1 MTVEELN
8 IVISANDRKFNEAI
22 GDVIGRLD
30 DLEEQSRRSTD
41 DIGNFF
47 TNLGHKLAALG
58 IGKIIGDSIMSGG
71 ELEQQLG
78 GVEVVF
84 SEHAESMR
92 KAAATAYKD
101 MGLSESDYLAKANKM
116 GALLKGSGF
125 DTGYASAMSQQVMQR
140 ASDVASI
147 MGVDV
152 KDAMEAVTGAAK
164 GNFTMMDN
172 LGVAMNDTTLQAY
185 AQEKGLGKLETT
197 QQKVSA
203 AMQMF
208 LDKTE
213 YAAGNYARENDT
225 FSGSLTTAKAQLE
238 NMTADLGT
246 QLLPTATTLVTM
258 ARDGLELITPLVVS
272 LGEGLNSVAQYLIG
286 LSPSAK
292 TLLGIAV
299 GAAVAIPAA
308 TKAHALWTA
317 ANEKWNSLLNILIP
331 KEAKRANI
339 MKAAAGWLVIV
350 ASLLSVVASI
360 GATAREMNESEG
372 AAMEDTAAGADKA
385 AESTDSLSDSME
397 GLGKSADTAKK
408 KLADIDTLNVFDSG
422 SSTGGVDF
430 SAIVDGAESAQDSVT
445 GLADDLAGVTGDLDE
460 LSEKTNSFSLDGLAK
475 NFGDTFKDI
484 WTGFAT
490 FLDGFNF
497 NSDTQ
502 LDSLRVLDSK
512 VRELFGDDWSDF
524 WTGVGSTM
532 YQAFGTDQN
541 TEEHKRALRDVE
553 DFLTGIQNSVESFAS
568 PIQQAAFKVWDGIFM
583 SLGSALY
590 SFQDKLMSVGATST
604 GDFFF
609 KYITGQITIDDL
621 ADVMKI
627 DQMSGELETLYDDMN
642 SALLERLKRGMNAA
656 DALNSVK
663 KDYLTDSAKQ
673 KFFDD
678 NGYGDMLSIAYAY
691 GLQQS
696 LEETGQVPGYDYA
709 DYSTQQSSVPGAIY
723 SGGAMTGPVQLPDST
738 AAPQII
744 EFHNYI
750 DLDGQ
755 IIAENTTQY
764 QNNEQTRSNGY

>member
-164 GNFTMMDN
+164 GNITMMDN

-246 QLLPTATTLVTM
+246 QLLPTATTLLTM
-258 ARDGLELITPLVVS
+258 ARGGLELITPLVVS

-339 MKAAAGWLVIV
+339 MKAAAGWLVILAGLLSIV
-350 ASLLSVVASI
+350 ASV

-408 KLADIDTLNVFDSG
+408 KLADIDTLNIFDSG

-430 SAIVDGAESAQDSVT
+430 SAIVDGAESAQDSVA
-445 GLADDLAGVTGDLDE
+445 GLTDDLAGVTGNLDE
-460 LSEKTNSFSLDGLAK
+460 LSEKTNSFNLDGLAK
-475 NFGDTFKDI
+475 NFGDTLKDL
-484 WTGFAT
+484 WTGLVT

-532 YQAFGTDQN
+532 YRLLART
-541 TEEHKRALRDVE
+541 TAST
-553 DFLTGIQNSVESFAS
+553 TGI
-568 PIQQAAFKVWDGIFM
+568 W
-583 SLGSALY
+583 
-590 SFQDKLMSVGATST
+590 
-604 GDFFF
+604 
-609 KYITGQITIDDL
+609 
-621 ADVMKI
+621 
-627 DQMSGELETLYDDMN
+627 
-642 SALLERLKRGMNAA
+642 R
-656 DALNSVK
+656 
-663 KDYLTDSAKQ
+663 
-673 KFFDD
+673 
-678 NGYGDMLSIAYAY
+678 
-691 GLQQS
+691 
-696 LEETGQVPGYDYA
+696 
-709 DYSTQQSSVPGAIY
+709 
-723 SGGAMTGPVQLPDST
+723 
-738 AAPQII
+738 
-744 EFHNYI
+744 
-750 DLDGQ
+750 
-755 IIAENTTQY
+755 
-764 QNNEQTRSNGY
+764 

>member
-84 SEHAESMR
+84 SEHAEAM
-92 KAAATAYKD
+92 KKTAATAYRD

-116 GALLKGSGF
+116 GALFKGSGF
-125 DTGYASAMSQQVMQR
+125 DIGYAADMSQQVMQR

-246 QLLPTATTLVTM
+246 QLLPTATSLLTM
-258 ARDGLELITPLVVS
+258 ARGGLEAISPLVVS

-339 MKAAAGWLVIV
+339 MKAAAGWLVILAGLLSIV
-350 ASLLSVVASI
+350 ASV

-372 AAMEDTAAGADKA
+372 TAMEDTAAGADKA

-408 KLADIDTLNVFDSG
+408 KLADIDTLNIFDSG

-430 SAIVDGAESAQDSVT
+430 SAIVDGAESAQDSIA
-445 GLADDLAGVTGDLDE
+445 GLTDDLAGVTGNLDE

-484 WTGFAT
+484 RTGFAT

-524 WTGVGSTM
+524 WTNVGSTM
-532 YQAFGTDQN
+532 YRAFGENNSEYDRYMALTDIQN
-541 TEEHKRALRDVE
+541 WLE
-553 DFLTGIQNSVESFAS
+553 DINGFLTGWMGEFGEAWKEFWMGIGSWIYEQLNPEPTDYSTQHKEGWGSGRMRGANNAEYSPETYSAGSF
-568 PIQQAAFKVWDGIFM
+568 
-583 SLGSALY
+583 
-590 SFQDKLMSVGATST
+590 
-604 GDFFF
+604 
-609 KYITGQITIDDL
+609 
-621 ADVMKI
+621 
-627 DQMSGELETLYDDMN
+627 SGRM
-642 SALLERLKRGMNAA
+642 R
-656 DALNSVK
+656 
-663 KDYLTDSAKQ
+663 
-673 KFFDD
+673 
-678 NGYGDMLSIAYAY
+678 
-691 GLQQS
+691 
-696 LEETGQVPGYDYA
+696 GYDYA
-709 DYSTQQSSVPGAIY
+709 DYSSAQSMAAIMPGGLAAS
-723 SGGAMTGPVQLPDST
+723 SGDIRPLT
-738 AAPQII
+738 ADETKQVFEI
-744 EFHNYI
+744 HNYTV
-750 DLDGQ
+750 LDGQ
-755 IIAENTTQY
+755 ILGETVTQY

>member
-8 IVISANDRKFNEAI
+8 IVITATNRQFNEA
-22 GDVIGRLD
+22 LD
-30 DLEEQSRRSTD
+30 DIMSRLEGLEERSQRTAD
-41 DIGNFF
+41 NAGSIF
-47 TNLGHKLAALG
+47 TKLGGMLAGLG
-58 IGKIIGDSIMSGG
+58 LGKIIGDSLTNGG

-84 SEHAESMR
+84 SEHAEAM
-92 KAAATAYKD
+92 KKTAATAYRD
-101 MGLSESDYLAKANKM
+101 MGLSEAEYLAKANKM
-116 GALLKGSGF
+116 GALFGGSGF
-125 DTGYASAMSQQVMQR
+125 DMSYAASMSQQVMQR
-140 ASDVASI
+140 AADVASI

-172 LGVAMNDTTLQAY
+172 LGIAMNDTTLQAY

-208 LDKTE
+208 LDKTK

-246 QLLPTATTLVTM
+246 QLLPTATSLLTM
-258 ARDGLELITPLVVS
+258 ARGGLELITPLVVS
-272 LGEGLNSVAQYLIG
+272 LGEGLNSAGQYLLG
-286 LSPSAK
+286 MSPSAK
-292 TLLGIAV
+292 TMLGIAV

-339 MKAAAGWLVIV
+339 MKAAAGWLVILAGLLSIV
-350 ASLLSVVASI
+350 ASV

-385 AESTDSLSDSME
+385 AESTDSLSDSMA

-430 SAIVDGAESAQDSVT
+430 SAIVDGAESAQDSVA
-445 GLADDLAGVTGDLDE
+445 GLTDDLAGVTGNLDE

-484 WTGFAT
+484 RTGFAT

-532 YQAFGTDQN
+532 YRAFGENNSEYDRYMALTDIQN
-541 TEEHKRALRDVE
+541 WLE
-553 DFLTGIQNSVESFAS
+553 DINGFLTGWMGEFGEAWKEFWMGIGSWIYEQLNPEPTDYSAQQKEGGGSGRMRGANNAEYSPETYSAGSF
-568 PIQQAAFKVWDGIFM
+568 
-583 SLGSALY
+583 
-590 SFQDKLMSVGATST
+590 
-604 GDFFF
+604 
-609 KYITGQITIDDL
+609 
-621 ADVMKI
+621 
-627 DQMSGELETLYDDMN
+627 SGRM
-642 SALLERLKRGMNAA
+642 R
-656 DALNSVK
+656 
-663 KDYLTDSAKQ
+663 
-673 KFFDD
+673 
-678 NGYGDMLSIAYAY
+678 
-691 GLQQS
+691 
-696 LEETGQVPGYDYA
+696 GYDYA
-709 DYSTQQSSVPGAIY
+709 DYSSAQSMAAIMPGGLAAS
-723 SGGAMTGPVQLPDST
+723 SGGIRPLT
-738 AAPQII
+738 ADETKQVFEI
-744 EFHNYI
+744 HNYTV
-750 DLDGQ
+750 LDGQ
-755 IIAENTTQY
+755 ILGETVTQY

>member
-8 IVISANDRKFNEAI
+8 IVITATNRQFNEA
-22 GDVIGRLD
+22 LD
-30 DLEEQSRRSTD
+30 DIMSRLEGLEEQSQRTADNAGS
-41 DIGNFF
+41 IF
-47 TNLGHKLAALG
+47 TKLGGMLAGLG
-58 IGKIIGDSIMSGG
+58 LGKIIGDSLTNGG

-116 GALLKGSGF
+116 GALFGGSGF
-125 DTGYASAMSQQVMQR
+125 DMSYAASMSQQAMQR
-140 ASDVASI
+140 AADVASI

-246 QLLPTATTLVTM
+246 QLLPTATSLLTM
-258 ARDGLELITPLVVS
+258 ARGGLEAISPLVVS
-272 LGEGLNSVAQYLIG
+272 LGNGLNSVAQYLIG

-339 MKAAAGWLVIV
+339 MKAAAGWLVILAGLLSIV
-350 ASLLSVVASI
+350 ASV

-385 AESTDSLSDSME
+385 AESTDSLSDSMA

-408 KLADIDTLNVFDSG
+408 KLADIDTLNIFDSG

-430 SAIVDGAESAQDSVT
+430 SAIVDGAESAQDSIA
-445 GLADDLAGVTGDLDE
+445 GLTDDLADVTGNLDE
-460 LSEKTNSFSLDGLAK
+460 LSEKTNSFSLDGLSK

-484 WTGFAT
+484 RTGFAT

-502 LDSLRVLDSK
+502 LDSLRVLDKK

-524 WTGVGSTM
+524 WTNVGSTM
-532 YQAFGTDQN
+532 YRAFGENNSEYDRYMALTDIQN
-541 TEEHKRALRDVE
+541 WLE
-553 DFLTGIQNSVESFAS
+553 DINGFLTGWMGEFGEAWKEFWMGIGSWIYEQFNPEPTDYSTQHKEGWGSGRMRGVDNAEYSPETYSAGSF
-568 PIQQAAFKVWDGIFM
+568 
-583 SLGSALY
+583 
-590 SFQDKLMSVGATST
+590 
-604 GDFFF
+604 
-609 KYITGQITIDDL
+609 
-621 ADVMKI
+621 
-627 DQMSGELETLYDDMN
+627 SGKM
-642 SALLERLKRGMNAA
+642 R
-656 DALNSVK
+656 
-663 KDYLTDSAKQ
+663 
-673 KFFDD
+673 
-678 NGYGDMLSIAYAY
+678 
-691 GLQQS
+691 
-696 LEETGQVPGYDYA
+696 GYDYA
-709 DYSTQQSSVPGAIY
+709 DYSTQQSSIPGAVY
-723 SGGAMTGPVQLPDST
+723 SGGAMTGPVQLPDSS

>member
-22 GDVIGRLD
+22 SDVIGRLD
-30 DLEEQSRRSTD
+30 DLEEQSRRTTD

-92 KAAATAYKD
+92 KSAATAYKD

-246 QLLPTATTLVTM
+246 QLLPTATSLLTL
-258 ARDGLELITPLVVS
+258 ARGGLELITPLVVS
-272 LGEGLNSVAQYLIG
+272 LGEGLNSAGQYLLG
-286 LSPSAK
+286 MSPSAK
-292 TLLGIAV
+292 TMLGIAV

-339 MKAAAGWLVIV
+339 MKAAAGWLVILAGLLSIV
-350 ASLLSVVASI
+350 ASV

-397 GLGKSADTAKK
+397 GLGKSADTAKE

-430 SAIVDGAESAQDSVT
+430 SAIVDGAESAQDSIA
-445 GLADDLAGVTGDLDE
+445 GLTDDLAGVNSSMDE
-460 LSEKTNSFSLDGLAK
+460 LNNFSLDGLADTFSTT
-475 NFGDTFKDI
+475 FGDI
-484 WTGFAT
+484 GTGFQTMFDA
-490 FLDGFNF
+490 FNF

-502 LDSLRVLDSK
+502 LDSLRVLDKK

-524 WTGVGSTM
+524 WTDVGSTM
-532 YQAFGTDQN
+532 YQAFGTNKN
-541 TEEHKRALRDVE
+541 TEERRRALRDVE
-553 DFLTGIQNSVESFAS
+553 DFLTGIQNSVESFAT

-696 LEETGQVPGYDYA
+696 LEETGQAPGYDYA
-709 DYSTQQSSVPGAIY
+709 DYSTQQSSIPGAIY
-723 SGGAMTGPVQLPDST
+723 SGGAMTGPVQLPDSS
-738 AAPQII
+738 AAPQVI

>member
-22 GDVIGRLD
+22 SDVIGRLD

-246 QLLPTATTLVTM
+246 QLLPTATSLLTM
-258 ARDGLELITPLVVS
+258 ARGGLEAISPLVVS
-272 LGEGLNSVAQYLIG
+272 LGNGLNSVAQYLIG

-339 MKAAAGWLVIV
+339 MKAAAGWLVILAGLLSIV
-350 ASLLSVVASI
+350 ASV

-385 AESTDSLSDSME
+385 AESTDSLSDSMA

-408 KLADIDTLNVFDSG
+408 KLADIDTLNVFDS
-422 SSTGGVDF
+422 SSNTGGVDF
-430 SAIVDGAESAQDSVT
+430 SAIVDGAESAQDSIA
-445 GLADDLAGVTGDLDE
+445 GLTDDLAGVTGNLDE

-484 WTGFAT
+484 WTGLVT

-532 YQAFGTDQN
+532 YRAFGENNSEYDRYMALTDIQN
-541 TEEHKRALRDVE
+541 WLE
-553 DFLTGIQNSVESFAS
+553 DINGFLTGWMGEFGEAWKEFWMGIGSWIYEQFNPEPTDYSTQHKEGWGSGRMRGVDNAEYSPEAYSAGSF
-568 PIQQAAFKVWDGIFM
+568 
-583 SLGSALY
+583 
-590 SFQDKLMSVGATST
+590 
-604 GDFFF
+604 
-609 KYITGQITIDDL
+609 
-621 ADVMKI
+621 
-627 DQMSGELETLYDDMN
+627 SGKM
-642 SALLERLKRGMNAA
+642 R
-656 DALNSVK
+656 
-663 KDYLTDSAKQ
+663 
-673 KFFDD
+673 
-678 NGYGDMLSIAYAY
+678 
-691 GLQQS
+691 
-696 LEETGQVPGYDYA
+696 GYDYA
-709 DYSTQQSSVPGAIY
+709 DYSTQPSSVPGAIY
-723 SGGAMTGPVQLPDST
+723 SGGAMAGPVQLPDSS

>member
-258 ARDGLELITPLVVS
+258 ARDGLELITPLVVA
-272 LGEGLNSVAQYLIG
+272 LGNGLNSVAQYLIG

-339 MKAAAGWLVIV
+339 MKAAVGWLVILAGLLSIV
-350 ASLLSVVASI
+350 ASV

-385 AESTDSLSDSME
+385 AESTDSLSDSMA

-408 KLADIDTLNVFDSG
+408 KLADIDTLNIFDSG

-430 SAIVDGAESAQDSVT
+430 SAIVDGAESAQDSIA
-445 GLADDLAGVTGDLDE
+445 GLTDDLAGVNSSMDE
-460 LSEKTNSFSLDGLAK
+460 LNNFSLDGLADTFSTT
-475 NFGDTFKDI
+475 FGDI
-484 WTGFAT
+484 GTGFQTMFDA
-490 FLDGFNF
+490 FNF

-502 LDSLRVLDSK
+502 LDSLRVLDKK

-524 WTGVGSTM
+524 WTDVGSTM
-532 YQAFGTDQN
+532 YQAFGTNKN
-541 TEEHKRALRDVE
+541 TEERRRALRDVE
-553 DFLTGIQNSVESFAS
+553 DFLTGIQNSVESFAT

-604 GDFFF
+604 GDFLF

-663 KDYLTDSAKQ
+663 NDYLTDSAKQ

-696 LEETGQVPGYDYA
+696 LEETGQVRGYDYA
-709 DYSTQQSSVPGAIY
+709 DYSTQQSSIPGAVY
-723 SGGAMTGPVQLPDST
+723 SGGAMTGPVQLPDSS

>member
-8 IVISANDRKFNEAI
+8 IVITATNRQFNEA
-22 GDVIGRLD
+22 LD
-30 DLEEQSRRSTD
+30 DIMSRLEGLEEQSQRTAD
-41 DIGNFF
+41 NAGNIFAK
-47 TNLGHKLAALG
+47 LGGMLAGLG
-58 IGKIIGDSIMSGG
+58 LGKIIGDSIMSGG

-84 SEHAESMR
+84 SEHAEAM
-92 KAAATAYKD
+92 KKTAATAYRD
-101 MGLSESDYLAKANKM
+101 MGLSEAEYLAKANKM
-116 GALLKGSGF
+116 GALFGGSGF
-125 DTGYASAMSQQVMQR
+125 DMSYAASMSQQVMQR

-272 LGEGLNSVAQYLIG
+272 LGEGLNSAGQYLLG
-286 LSPSAK
+286 MSPSAK
-292 TLLGIAV
+292 TMLGIAV
-299 GAAVAIPAA
+299 GAAVVIPAA
-308 TKAHALWTA
+308 TKAHVLWTA

-339 MKAAAGWLVIV
+339 MKATAGWLVIV

-372 AAMEDTAAGADKA
+372 TAMEDTAAGADKA
-385 AESTDSLSDSME
+385 AESTDSLSDSMA

-430 SAIVDGAESAQDSVT
+430 SAIVDGAESAQDSVA
-445 GLADDLAGVTGDLDE
+445 GLTDDLAGVNNSMDE
-460 LSEKTNSFSLDGLAK
+460 LNNFSLDGLADTFSTT
-475 NFGDTFKDI
+475 FGDI
-484 WTGFAT
+484 GTGFET
-490 FLDGFNF
+490 MFKSLKFWD
-497 NSDTQ
+497 SDEQ
-502 LDSLRVLDSK
+502 YQGLLAWYESIKQIPV
-512 VRELFGDDWSDF
+512 FGWFAEDLKNL
-524 WTGVGSTM
+524 GSTL
-532 YQAFGTDQN
+532 YQAFMIDEN
-541 TEEHKRALRDVE
+541 TEEHKQALLDVE
-553 DFLTGIQNSVESFAS
+553 NFLTTIQNSIESFAS

-583 SLGSALY
+583 SFGSVLYNFQSKLISAGAL
-590 SFQDKLMSVGATST
+590 DTR
-604 GDFFF
+604 DFFF

-621 ADVMKI
+621 VDVMKI

-663 KDYLTDSAKQ
+663 NDYLTDSAKQ

-696 LEETGQVPGYDYA
+696 LEETGQVRGYDYA
-709 DYSTQQSSVPGAIY
+709 DYSTQQSSIPGAVY
-723 SGGAMTGPVQLPDST
+723 SGGAMTGPVQLPDSS

>member
-246 QLLPTATTLVTM
+246 QLLPTATSLLTM

-272 LGEGLNSVAQYLIG
+272 LGNGLNSVAQYLIG

-339 MKAAAGWLVIV
+339 MKAAAGWLVILAGLLSIV
-350 ASLLSVVASI
+350 ASV

-430 SAIVDGAESAQDSVT
+430 SAIVDGAESAQDSVA
-445 GLADDLAGVTGDLDE
+445 GLTDDLADVTGNLDE
-460 LSEKTNSFSLDGLAK
+460 LSEKTNSFSLDGLSK

-484 WTGFAT
+484 RTGFAT

-532 YQAFGTDQN
+532 YRAFGENNSEYDRYMALTDIQN
-541 TEEHKRALRDVE
+541 WLE
-553 DFLTGIQNSVESFAS
+553 DINGFLTGWMGEFGETWKEFWMGIGSWIYEQFNPEPTDYSTQHKEGWGSGRMRGVDNAEYSPETYSAGSF
-568 PIQQAAFKVWDGIFM
+568 
-583 SLGSALY
+583 
-590 SFQDKLMSVGATST
+590 
-604 GDFFF
+604 
-609 KYITGQITIDDL
+609 
-621 ADVMKI
+621 
-627 DQMSGELETLYDDMN
+627 SGRM
-642 SALLERLKRGMNAA
+642 R
-656 DALNSVK
+656 
-663 KDYLTDSAKQ
+663 
-673 KFFDD
+673 
-678 NGYGDMLSIAYAY
+678 
-691 GLQQS
+691 
-696 LEETGQVPGYDYA
+696 GYDYA
-709 DYSTQQSSVPGAIY
+709 DYSSAQSMAAIMPGGLAAS
-723 SGGAMTGPVQLPDST
+723 SGDIRPLT
-738 AAPQII
+738 ADETKQVFEI
-744 EFHNYI
+744 HNYTV
-750 DLDGQ
+750 LDGQ
-755 IIAENTTQY
+755 ILGETVTQY

>member
-272 LGEGLNSVAQYLIG
+272 LGEGLNSAGQYL
-286 LSPSAK
+286 LDMSPSAK
-292 TLLGIAV
+292 TMLGIAV

-339 MKAAAGWLVIV
+339 MKAAAGWLVILAGLLSIV
-350 ASLLSVVASI
+350 ASV

-397 GLGKSADTAKK
+397 GLGKSADTAKE

-430 SAIVDGAESAQDSVT
+430 SAIVDGAESAQDSIA
-445 GLADDLAGVTGDLDE
+445 GLTDDLAGVNSSMDE
-460 LSEKTNSFSLDGLAK
+460 LNNFSLDGLADTFSTT
-475 NFGDTFKDI
+475 FGDI
-484 WTGFAT
+484 GTGFQTMFDA
-490 FLDGFNF
+490 FNF

-502 LDSLRVLDSK
+502 LDSLRVLDKK

-524 WTGVGSTM
+524 WTDVGSTM
-532 YQAFGTDQN
+532 YQAFGTNKN
-541 TEEHKRALRDVE
+541 TEERRRALRDVE
-553 DFLTGIQNSVESFAS
+553 DFLTGIQNSVESFAT

-696 LEETGQVPGYDYA
+696 LEETGQAPGYDYA
-709 DYSTQQSSVPGAIY
+709 DYSTQQSSIPGAVY
-723 SGGAMTGPVQLPDST
+723 SGGAMTGPVQLPDSS
-738 AAPQII
+738 AAPQVI

>member
-272 LGEGLNSVAQYLIG
+272 LGEGLNSAGQYLLG
-286 LSPSAK
+286 MSPSAK
-292 TLLGIAV
+292 TMLGIAV

-339 MKAAAGWLVIV
+339 MKAAAGWLVILAGLLSIV
-350 ASLLSVVASI
+350 ASV

-385 AESTDSLSDSME
+385 AESTDSLSNSME
-397 GLGKSADTAKK
+397 SLGKSADTAKK

-430 SAIVDGAESAQDSVT
+430 SAIVDGAESAQDSIA
-445 GLADDLAGVTGDLDE
+445 GLTDDLAGVNSSMDE
-460 LSEKTNSFSLDGLAK
+460 LNNFSLDGLADTFSTT
-475 NFGDTFKDI
+475 FGDI
-484 WTGFAT
+484 GTGFQTMFDA
-490 FLDGFNF
+490 FNF

-502 LDSLRVLDSK
+502 LDSLRVLDKK

-532 YQAFGTDQN
+532 YRAFGENNSEYDRYMALTDIQN
-541 TEEHKRALRDVE
+541 WLE
-553 DFLTGIQNSVESFAS
+553 DINGFLTGWMGEFGEAWKEFWMGIGSWIYEQFNPEPTDYSTQHKEGWGSGRMRGVDNAEYSPEAYSAGSFS
-568 PIQQAAFKVWDGIFM
+568 GIM
-583 SLGSALY
+583 
-590 SFQDKLMSVGATST
+590 
-604 GDFFF
+604 
-609 KYITGQITIDDL
+609 
-621 ADVMKI
+621 
-627 DQMSGELETLYDDMN
+627 
-642 SALLERLKRGMNAA
+642 R
-656 DALNSVK
+656 
-663 KDYLTDSAKQ
+663 
-673 KFFDD
+673 
-678 NGYGDMLSIAYAY
+678 
-691 GLQQS
+691 
-696 LEETGQVPGYDYA
+696 GYDYA

-723 SGGAMTGPVQLPDST
+723 SGGAMTGPVQLPDSS

>member
-22 GDVIGRLD
+22 SDVIGRLD
-30 DLEEQSRRSTD
+30 DLEEQSRRTTD

-92 KAAATAYKD
+92 KSAATAYKD

-197 QQKVSA
+197 QQKVNA

-208 LDKTE
+208 LDKTK

-238 NMTADLGT
+238 NLTADLGT
-246 QLLPTATTLVTM
+246 QLLPTATSLLTM
-258 ARDGLELITPLVVS
+258 ARGGLELITPLVVS
-272 LGEGLNSVAQYLIG
+272 LGEGLNSAGQYLLG
-286 LSPSAK
+286 MSPSAK
-292 TLLGIAV
+292 TMLGIAV

-339 MKAAAGWLVIV
+339 MKAAAGWLVILAGLLSIV
-350 ASLLSVVASI
+350 ASV

-385 AESTDSLSDSME
+385 AESTDSLSDSMA

-430 SAIVDGAESAQDSVT
+430 SAIVDGAESAQDSIA
-445 GLADDLAGVTGDLDE
+445 GLTDDLAGVTGNLDE
-460 LSEKTNSFSLDGLAK
+460 LSEKTNSFNLDGLAK
-475 NFGDTFKDI
+475 NFGDTLKDL
-484 WTGFAT
+484 WTGLVT

-502 LDSLRVLDSK
+502 LDSLRVLDKK

-524 WTGVGSTM
+524 WTNVGSTM
-532 YQAFGTDQN
+532 YRAFGENNSEYDRYMALTDIQN
-541 TEEHKRALRDVE
+541 WLE
-553 DFLTGIQNSVESFAS
+553 DINGFLTGWMGEFGEAWKEFWMGIGSWIYEQLNPEPTDYSTQHKEGWGSGRMRGVDNAEYSPETYSAGSF
-568 PIQQAAFKVWDGIFM
+568 
-583 SLGSALY
+583 
-590 SFQDKLMSVGATST
+590 
-604 GDFFF
+604 
-609 KYITGQITIDDL
+609 
-621 ADVMKI
+621 
-627 DQMSGELETLYDDMN
+627 SGKM
-642 SALLERLKRGMNAA
+642 R
-656 DALNSVK
+656 
-663 KDYLTDSAKQ
+663 
-673 KFFDD
+673 
-678 NGYGDMLSIAYAY
+678 
-691 GLQQS
+691 
-696 LEETGQVPGYDYA
+696 GYDYA
-709 DYSTQQSSVPGAIY
+709 DYSTQQSSIPGAVY
-723 SGGAMTGPVQLPDST
+723 SGGAMAGPVQLPDSS

>member
-272 LGEGLNSVAQYLIG
+272 LGEGLNSAGQYLLG
-286 LSPSAK
+286 MSPSAK
-292 TLLGIAV
+292 TMLGIAV

-339 MKAAAGWLVIV
+339 MKAAAGWLVILAGLLSIV
-350 ASLLSVVASI
+350 ASV

-408 KLADIDTLNVFDSG
+408 KLADIDTLNIFDSG

-430 SAIVDGAESAQDSVT
+430 SAIVDGAESAQDSIA
-445 GLADDLAGVTGDLDE
+445 GLTDDLAGVNSSMDE
-460 LSEKTNSFSLDGLAK
+460 LNNFSLDGLADTFSTT
-475 NFGDTFKDI
+475 FGDI
-484 WTGFAT
+484 GTGFQTMFDA
-490 FLDGFNF
+490 FNF

-502 LDSLRVLDSK
+502 LDSLRVLDKK

-524 WTGVGSTM
+524 WTDVGSTM
-532 YQAFGTDQN
+532 YQAFGTNKN
-541 TEEHKRALRDVE
+541 TEERRRALRDVE
-553 DFLTGIQNSVESFAS
+553 DFLTGIQNSVESFAT

-696 LEETGQVPGYDYA
+696 LEETGQAPGYDYA
-709 DYSTQQSSVPGAIY
+709 DYSTQQSSIPGAIY
-723 SGGAMTGPVQLPDST
+723 SGGAMTGPVQLPDSS
-738 AAPQII
+738 AAPQVI

>member
-8 IVISANDRKFNEAI
+8 IVITATNRQFNEA
-22 GDVIGRLD
+22 LD
-30 DLEEQSRRSTD
+30 DIMSRLEGLEEQSQRTADNAGS
-41 DIGNFF
+41 IF
-47 TNLGHKLAALG
+47 TKLGGMLAGLG
-58 IGKIIGDSIMSGG
+58 LGKIIGDSLTNGG

-84 SEHAESMR
+84 SEHAEAM
-92 KAAATAYKD
+92 KKTAATAYRD
-101 MGLSESDYLAKANKM
+101 MGLSEAEYLAKANKM
-116 GALLKGSGF
+116 GALFGGSGF
-125 DTGYASAMSQQVMQR
+125 DMSYAASMSQQVMQR
-140 ASDVASI
+140 AADVASI

-197 QQKVSA
+197 QQKVNA

-246 QLLPTATTLVTM
+246 QLLPTATTLVTL

-272 LGEGLNSVAQYLIG
+272 LGNGLNSVAQYLIG

-339 MKAAAGWLVIV
+339 MKAAAGWLVILAGLLSIV
-350 ASLLSVVASI
+350 ASV

-430 SAIVDGAESAQDSVT
+430 SAIVDGAESAQDSVA
-445 GLADDLAGVTGDLDE
+445 GLTDDLAGVNNSMDE
-460 LSEKTNSFSLDGLAK
+460 LNNFSLDGLADTFSTT
-475 NFGDTFKDI
+475 FGDI
-484 WTGFAT
+484 GTGFSTMWSAV
-490 FLDGFNF
+490 FG
-497 NSDTQ
+497 SGQ
-502 LDSLRVLDSK
+502 EQYDSLLAWNESIK
-512 VRELFGDDWSDF
+512 KLWGEDWTKF
-524 WTGVGSTM
+524 WNDIGSTL

-541 TEEHKRALRDVE
+541 TEEHRQALRDVE

-663 KDYLTDSAKQ
+663 NDYLTDSAKQ

-696 LEETGQVPGYDYA
+696 LEETGQVSGYDYA
-709 DYSTQQSSVPGAIY
+709 DYSTQQSSIPGAVY
-723 SGGAMTGPVQLPDST
+723 SGGAMTGPVQLPDSS

>member
-8 IVISANDRKFNEAI
+8 IVITATNRQFNEA
-22 GDVIGRLD
+22 LD
-30 DLEEQSRRSTD
+30 DIMSRLEGLEERSQRTAD
-41 DIGNFF
+41 NAGSIF
-47 TNLGHKLAALG
+47 TKLGGMLAGLG
-58 IGKIIGDSIMSGG
+58 LGKIIGDSLTNGG

-84 SEHAESMR
+84 SEHAEAM
-92 KAAATAYKD
+92 KKTAATAYRD
-101 MGLSESDYLAKANKM
+101 MGLSEAEYLAKANKM
-116 GALLKGSGF
+116 GALFGGSGF
-125 DTGYASAMSQQVMQR
+125 DMSYAASMSQQVMQR
-140 ASDVASI
+140 AADVASI

-197 QQKVSA
+197 QQKVNA

-246 QLLPTATTLVTM
+246 QLLPTATSLLTL
-258 ARDGLELITPLVVS
+258 ARGGLEAISPLVVS
-272 LGEGLNSVAQYLIG
+272 LGNGLNSVAQYLIG

-385 AESTDSLSDSME
+385 AESTDSLSDSMA

-408 KLADIDTLNVFDSG
+408 KLADIDTLNIFDSG

-430 SAIVDGAESAQDSVT
+430 SAIVDGAESAQDSVA
-445 GLADDLAGVTGDLDE
+445 GLTDDLAGVNNSMDE
-460 LSEKTNSFSLDGLAK
+460 LNNFSLDGLADTFSTT
-475 NFGDTFKDI
+475 FGDI
-484 WTGFAT
+484 GTGFET
-490 FLDGFNF
+490 MFKSFKFWD
-497 NSDTQ
+497 SDEQYQGLLAWYESIKQTP
-502 LDSLRVLDSK
+502 V
-512 VRELFGDDWSDF
+512 FGWFAEDLKNL
-524 WTGVGSTM
+524 GSTL
-532 YQAFGTDQN
+532 YQAFMIDEN
-541 TEEHKRALRDVE
+541 TEEHKQALLDVE
-553 DFLTGIQNSVESFAS
+553 NFLTTIQNSIESFAS

-583 SLGSALY
+583 SFGSVLYNFQSKLISAGAL
-590 SFQDKLMSVGATST
+590 DTR
-604 GDFFF
+604 DFFF

-621 ADVMKI
+621 VDVMKI

-663 KDYLTDSAKQ
+663 NDYLTDSAKQ

-696 LEETGQVPGYDYA
+696 LEETGQVRGYDYA
-709 DYSTQQSSVPGAIY
+709 DYSTQQSSIPGAVY
-723 SGGAMTGPVQLPDST
+723 SGGAMTGPVQLPDSS

>member
-246 QLLPTATTLVTM
+246 QLLPTATSLLTM

-272 LGEGLNSVAQYLIG
+272 LGNGLNSVAQYLIG

-339 MKAAAGWLVIV
+339 MKAAAGWLVILAGLLSIV
-350 ASLLSVVASI
+350 ASV

-385 AESTDSLSDSME
+385 AESTDSLSDSMA

-408 KLADIDTLNVFDSG
+408 KLADIDTLNIFDSG

-430 SAIVDGAESAQDSVT
+430 SAIVDGAESAQDSIA
-445 GLADDLAGVTGDLDE
+445 GLTDDLAGVNNSMDE
-460 LSEKTNSFSLDGLAK
+460 LNNFSLDGLADTFSTT
-475 NFGDTFKDI
+475 FGDI
-484 WTGFAT
+484 GTGFET
-490 FLDGFNF
+490 IFKSLKFWD
-497 NSDTQ
+497 SDEQYQGLLAWYESIKQTP
-502 LDSLRVLDSK
+502 V
-512 VRELFGDDWSDF
+512 FGWFAEDLKNL
-524 WTGVGSTM
+524 GSTL
-532 YQAFGTDQN
+532 YQAFMIDEN
-541 TEEHKRALRDVE
+541 TEEHKQALLDVE
-553 DFLTGIQNSVESFAS
+553 NFLTTIQNSIESFAS

-583 SLGSALY
+583 SFGSVLYNFQSKLISAGAL
-590 SFQDKLMSVGATST
+590 DTR
-604 GDFFF
+604 DFFF

-621 ADVMKI
+621 VDVMKI

-663 KDYLTDSAKQ
+663 NDYLTDSAKQ

-696 LEETGQVPGYDYA
+696 LEKTGQVPGYDYV
-709 DYSTQQSSVPGAIY
+709 DYSTQQSSIPGAVY
-723 SGGAMTGPVQLPDST
+723 SGGAMTGPVQLPDSS

>member
-47 TNLGHKLAALG
+47 TNLGHKLAAFG

-125 DTGYASAMSQQVMQR
+125 DTGYASSVSQQVMQR

-246 QLLPTATTLVTM
+246 QLLPTATSLLTM
-258 ARDGLELITPLVVS
+258 ARGGLEVISPLVVS
-272 LGEGLNSVAQYLIG
+272 LGEGLNSVGQYLLG
-286 LSPSAK
+286 MSPSAK
-292 TLLGIAV
+292 TMLGIAV

-339 MKAAAGWLVIV
+339 MKAAAGWLVILAGLLSIV
-350 ASLLSVVASI
+350 ASV

-385 AESTDSLSDSME
+385 AESTDSLSDSMA

-408 KLADIDTLNVFDSG
+408 KLADIDTLNIFDSG

-430 SAIVDGAESAQDSVT
+430 SAIVDGAESAQDSIA
-445 GLADDLAGVTGDLDE
+445 GLTDDLADVTGNLDE
-460 LSEKTNSFSLDGLAK
+460 LSEKTNSFSLDGLSK

-484 WTGFAT
+484 RTGFAT

-502 LDSLRVLDSK
+502 LDSLRVLDKK

-532 YQAFGTDQN
+532 YRAFGENNSEYDRYMALTDIQN
-541 TEEHKRALRDVE
+541 WLE
-553 DFLTGIQNSVESFAS
+553 DINGFLTGWMGEFGEAWKEFWMGIGSWIYEQLNPEPTDYSAQHKEGGGSGRMRGANNAEYSPETYSAGSF
-568 PIQQAAFKVWDGIFM
+568 
-583 SLGSALY
+583 
-590 SFQDKLMSVGATST
+590 
-604 GDFFF
+604 
-609 KYITGQITIDDL
+609 
-621 ADVMKI
+621 
-627 DQMSGELETLYDDMN
+627 SGRM
-642 SALLERLKRGMNAA
+642 R
-656 DALNSVK
+656 
-663 KDYLTDSAKQ
+663 
-673 KFFDD
+673 
-678 NGYGDMLSIAYAY
+678 
-691 GLQQS
+691 
-696 LEETGQVPGYDYA
+696 GYDYA
-709 DYSTQQSSVPGAIY
+709 DYSSAQSMAAIMPGGLAAS
-723 SGGAMTGPVQLPDST
+723 SGDIRPLT
-738 AAPQII
+738 ADETKQVFEI
-744 EFHNYI
+744 HNYTV
-750 DLDGQ
+750 LDGQ
-755 IIAENTTQY
+755 ILGETVTQY

>member
-22 GDVIGRLD
+22 SDVIGRLD

-71 ELEQQLG
+71 ELEQNLG

-84 SEHAESMR
+84 QQHAESM
-92 KAAATAYKD
+92 KNTAKTAFKD
-101 MGLSESDYLAKANKM
+101 MGLSESGYLAAANKM

-172 LGVAMNDTTLQAY
+172 LGVAINDTTLQIY

-208 LDKTE
+208 LEKTE

-225 FSGSLTTAKAQLE
+225 FSGSLTTTKAQLE

-272 LGEGLNSVAQYLIG
+272 LGEGLNSAGQFLLG
-286 LSPSAK
+286 MSPSAK
-292 TLLGIAV
+292 TMLGIAV

-317 ANEKWNSLLNILIP
+317 ANEKWNSLLKVLIP
-331 KEAKRANI
+331 KEAKRANVL
-339 MKAAAGWLVIV
+339 KATAGWLVILAGLLSIV
-350 ASLLSVVASI
+350 ASV
-360 GATAREMNESEG
+360 GAAAREMDSSET
-372 AAMEDTAAGADKA
+372 MEDTAAGAEKA
-385 AESTDSLSDSME
+385 AESTDSLSDSMA
-397 GLGKSADTAKK
+397 GLGKNADTTKK

-430 SAIVDGAESAQDSVT
+430 SAIVDGAESAQDSIA
-445 GLADDLAGVTGDLDE
+445 GLTDDLAGVNNSMDE
-460 LSEKTNSFSLDGLAK
+460 LNNFSLDGLADTFSTT
-475 NFGDTFKDI
+475 FGDI
-484 WTGFAT
+484 GTGFQTIFDA
-490 FLDGFNF
+490 FNF
-497 NSDTQ
+497 DSDTQ

-524 WTGVGSTM
+524 WTNIGSTM
-532 YQAFGTDQN
+532 YQAFGTNEN
-541 TEEHKRALRDVE
+541 TEEHRQALRDVE
-553 DFLTGIQNSVESFAS
+553 SFLTDIQTSVESFAS

-609 KYITGQITIDDL
+609 KYITGQITVDDL
-621 ADVMKI
+621 VDVMKT
-627 DQMSGELETLYDDMN
+627 DQMSGQLATLYDDMN
-642 SALLERLKRGMNAA
+642 SALMERLKKGESAE
-656 DALNSVK
+656 DAWTSVK
-663 KDYLTDSAKQ
+663 SDFLADSAVKRY
-673 KFFDD
+673 FDD
-678 NGYGDMLSIAYAY
+678 MGYDHTFSLEYAY
-691 GLQQS
+691 GLQKS
-696 LEETGQVPGYDYA
+696 LEASGQIGGYDYA
-709 DYSTQQSSVPGAIY
+709 DYSAQQSSIPSGIY
-723 SGGAMTGPVQLPDST
+723 SGGAMTGPVQLPDSS
-738 AAPQII
+738 AVPQII

-755 IIAENTTQY
+755 IVGESVTQY

>member
-152 KDAMEAVTGAAK
+152 KDAMEAVAGAAK

-197 QQKVSA
+197 QQKVNA

-246 QLLPTATTLVTM
+246 QLLPTATSLLTM
-258 ARDGLELITPLVVS
+258 ARGGLEAISPLIVS

-339 MKAAAGWLVIV
+339 MKAAAGWLVILAGLLSIV
-350 ASLLSVVASI
+350 ASV

-385 AESTDSLSDSME
+385 AESTDSLSDSMA

-408 KLADIDTLNVFDSG
+408 KLADIDTLNIFDSG

-430 SAIVDGAESAQDSVT
+430 SAIVDGAESAQDSIA
-445 GLADDLAGVTGDLDE
+445 GLTDDLADVTGNLDE

-484 WTGFAT
+484 RTGFAT

-532 YQAFGTDQN
+532 YRAFGENNSEYDRYMALTDIQN
-541 TEEHKRALRDVE
+541 WLE
-553 DFLTGIQNSVESFAS
+553 DINGFLTGWMGEFGEAWKEFWMGIGSWIYEQLNPEPTDYSTQHKEGWGSGRMRGVDNAEYSPETYSAGSF
-568 PIQQAAFKVWDGIFM
+568 
-583 SLGSALY
+583 
-590 SFQDKLMSVGATST
+590 
-604 GDFFF
+604 
-609 KYITGQITIDDL
+609 
-621 ADVMKI
+621 
-627 DQMSGELETLYDDMN
+627 SGRM
-642 SALLERLKRGMNAA
+642 R
-656 DALNSVK
+656 
-663 KDYLTDSAKQ
+663 
-673 KFFDD
+673 
-678 NGYGDMLSIAYAY
+678 
-691 GLQQS
+691 
-696 LEETGQVPGYDYA
+696 GYDYA
-709 DYSTQQSSVPGAIY
+709 DYSSAQSMAAIMPGGLAAS
-723 SGGAMTGPVQLPDST
+723 SGDIRPLT
-738 AAPQII
+738 ADETKQVFEI
-744 EFHNYI
+744 HNYTV
-750 DLDGQ
+750 LDGQ
-755 IIAENTTQY
+755 ILGETVTQY

>member
-8 IVISANDRKFNEAI
+8 IVITATNRQFNEA
-22 GDVIGRLD
+22 LD
-30 DLEEQSRRSTD
+30 DIMSRLEGLEEQSQRTAD
-41 DIGNFF
+41 NAGNIFAK
-47 TNLGHKLAALG
+47 LGGMLAGLG
-58 IGKIIGDSIMSGG
+58 LGKIIGDSIMSGG

-84 SEHAESMR
+84 SEHAEAM
-92 KAAATAYKD
+92 KKTAATAYRD
-101 MGLSESDYLAKANKM
+101 MGLSEAEYLAKANKM
-116 GALLKGSGF
+116 GALFGGSGF
-125 DTGYASAMSQQVMQR
+125 DMSYAASMSQQVMQR
-140 ASDVASI
+140 AADVASI

-246 QLLPTATTLVTM
+246 QLLPTATTLLTM
-258 ARDGLELITPLVVS
+258 ARGGLELITPLVVS
-272 LGEGLNSVAQYLIG
+272 LGEGLNSAGQYLLG
-286 LSPSAK
+286 MSPSAK
-292 TLLGIAV
+292 TMLGIAV

-339 MKAAAGWLVIV
+339 MKAAAGWLVILAGLLSIV
-350 ASLLSVVASI
+350 ASV

-372 AAMEDTAAGADKA
+372 TAMEDTAAGADKA

-408 KLADIDTLNVFDSG
+408 KLADIDTLNIFDSG

-430 SAIVDGAESAQDSVT
+430 SAIVDGAESAQDSVA
-445 GLADDLAGVTGDLDE
+445 GLTDDLAGVNNSMDE
-460 LSEKTNSFSLDGLAK
+460 LNNFSLDGLADTFSTT
-475 NFGDTFKDI
+475 FGDI
-484 WTGFAT
+484 GTGFET
-490 FLDGFNF
+490 MFKSLKFWD
-497 NSDTQ
+497 SDEQYQGLLAWYESIKQTP
-502 LDSLRVLDSK
+502 V
-512 VRELFGDDWSDF
+512 FGWFAEDLKNL
-524 WTGVGSTM
+524 GSTL
-532 YQAFGTDQN
+532 YQAFMIDEN
-541 TEEHKRALRDVE
+541 TEEHKQALLDVE
-553 DFLTGIQNSVESFAS
+553 NFLKTIQNSIESFAS

-583 SLGSALY
+583 SFGSVLYNFQSKLISAGAL
-590 SFQDKLMSVGATST
+590 DTR
-604 GDFFF
+604 DFFF

-663 KDYLTDSAKQ
+663 NDYLTDSAKQ

-696 LEETGQVPGYDYA
+696 LEETGQVSGYDYA
-709 DYSTQQSSVPGAIY
+709 DYSTQQSSIPGAVY
-723 SGGAMTGPVQLPDST
+723 SGGAMTGPVQLPDSS

>member
-8 IVISANDRKFNEAI
+8 IVITATNRQFNEA
-22 GDVIGRLD
+22 LD
-30 DLEEQSRRSTD
+30 DIMSRLEGLEEQSQRTADNAGS
-41 DIGNFF
+41 IF
-47 TNLGHKLAALG
+47 TKLGGLLAGLG
-58 IGKIIGDSIMSGG
+58 LGKIIGDSLTNGG

-84 SEHAESMR
+84 SEHAEAM
-92 KAAATAYKD
+92 KKTAATAYRD
-101 MGLSESDYLAKANKM
+101 MGLSEAEYLAKANKM
-116 GALLKGSGF
+116 GALFGGSGF
-125 DTGYASAMSQQVMQR
+125 DMSYAASMSQQVMQR
-140 ASDVASI
+140 AADVASI

-246 QLLPTATTLVTM
+246 QLLPTATSLLTM
-258 ARDGLELITPLVVS
+258 ARGGLEAISPLVVS
-272 LGEGLNSVAQYLIG
+272 LGNGLNSVAQYLIG

-339 MKAAAGWLVIV
+339 MKAAAGWLVILAGLLSIV
-350 ASLLSVVASI
+350 ASV

-385 AESTDSLSDSME
+385 AESTDSLSDSMA
-397 GLGKSADTAKK
+397 GLGKSADTTKK

-430 SAIVDGAESAQDSVT
+430 SAIVDGAESAQDSVA
-445 GLADDLAGVTGDLDE
+445 GLTDDLAGVNNSMDE
-460 LSEKTNSFSLDGLAK
+460 LNNFSLDGLADTFSTT
-475 NFGDTFKDI
+475 FGDI
-484 WTGFAT
+484 GTGFSTMWSAV
-490 FLDGFNF
+490 FG
-497 NSDTQ
+497 SGQ
-502 LDSLRVLDSK
+502 EQYDSLLAWNESIK
-512 VRELFGDDWSDF
+512 KLWGEDWTRF
-524 WTGVGSTM
+524 WNDIGSTL

-541 TEEHKRALRDVE
+541 TEEHKQALRDVE

-663 KDYLTDSAKQ
+663 NDYLTDSAKQ

-696 LEETGQVPGYDYA
+696 LEETGQVRGYDYA
-709 DYSTQQSSVPGAIY
+709 DYSTQQSSIPGAVY
-723 SGGAMTGPVQLPDST
+723 SGGAMTGPVQLPDSS

>member
-272 LGEGLNSVAQYLIG
+272 LGEGLNSAGQYL
-286 LSPSAK
+286 LDMSPSAK
-292 TLLGIAV
+292 TMLGIAV

-339 MKAAAGWLVIV
+339 MKAAAGWLVILAGLLSIV
-350 ASLLSVVASI
+350 ASV

-430 SAIVDGAESAQDSVT
+430 SAIVDGAESAQDSIA
-445 GLADDLAGVTGDLDE
+445 GLTDDLAGVNSSMDE
-460 LSEKTNSFSLDGLAK
+460 LNNFSLDGLADTFSTT
-475 NFGDTFKDI
+475 FGDI
-484 WTGFAT
+484 GTGFQTMFDA
-490 FLDGFNF
+490 FNF

-502 LDSLRVLDSK
+502 LDSLRVLDKK

-524 WTGVGSTM
+524 WTDVGSTM
-532 YQAFGTDQN
+532 YQAFGTNKN
-541 TEEHKRALRDVE
+541 TEERRRALRDVE
-553 DFLTGIQNSVESFAS
+553 DFLTGIQNSVESFAT

-696 LEETGQVPGYDYA
+696 LEETGQAPGYDYA
-709 DYSTQQSSVPGAIY
+709 DYSTQQSSIPGAIY
-723 SGGAMTGPVQLPDST
+723 SGGAMTGPVQLPDSS
-738 AAPQII
+738 AAPQVI

>member
-22 GDVIGRLD
+22 SDVIGRLD
-30 DLEEQSRRSTD
+30 DLEEQSRRTTD

-92 KAAATAYKD
+92 KSAATAYKD

-185 AQEKGLGKLETT
+185 AQEKGLGKLETA

-208 LDKTE
+208 LDKTK

-246 QLLPTATTLVTM
+246 QLLPTATSLLTM
-258 ARDGLELITPLVVS
+258 ARGGLELITPLVVS

-339 MKAAAGWLVIV
+339 MKAAAGWLVILAGLLSIV
-350 ASLLSVVASI
+350 ASV

-430 SAIVDGAESAQDSVT
+430 SAIVDGAESAQDSIA
-445 GLADDLAGVTGDLDE
+445 GLTDDLADVTGNLDE

-484 WTGFAT
+484 RTGFAT

-502 LDSLRVLDSK
+502 LDSLRVLDKK

-524 WTGVGSTM
+524 WTNVGSTM
-532 YQAFGTDQN
+532 YRAFGENNSEYDRYMALTDIQN
-541 TEEHKRALRDVE
+541 WLE
-553 DFLTGIQNSVESFAS
+553 DINGFLTGWMGEFGEAWKEFWMGIGSWIYEQLNPEPTDYSTQHKEGWGSGRMRGANNAEYSPETYSAGSF
-568 PIQQAAFKVWDGIFM
+568 
-583 SLGSALY
+583 
-590 SFQDKLMSVGATST
+590 
-604 GDFFF
+604 
-609 KYITGQITIDDL
+609 
-621 ADVMKI
+621 
-627 DQMSGELETLYDDMN
+627 SGRM
-642 SALLERLKRGMNAA
+642 R
-656 DALNSVK
+656 
-663 KDYLTDSAKQ
+663 
-673 KFFDD
+673 
-678 NGYGDMLSIAYAY
+678 
-691 GLQQS
+691 
-696 LEETGQVPGYDYA
+696 GYDYA
-709 DYSTQQSSVPGAIY
+709 DYSSAQSMAAIMPGGLAAS
-723 SGGAMTGPVQLPDST
+723 SGDIRPLT
-738 AAPQII
+738 ADETKQVFEI
-744 EFHNYI
+744 HNYTV
-750 DLDGQ
+750 LDGQ
-755 IIAENTTQY
+755 ILGETVTQY

>member
-246 QLLPTATTLVTM
+246 QLLPTATSLLTM
-258 ARDGLELITPLVVS
+258 ARGGLELITPLVVS
-272 LGEGLNSVAQYLIG
+272 LGNGLNSVAQYLIG

-339 MKAAAGWLVIV
+339 MKAAAGWLVILAGLLSIV
-350 ASLLSVVASI
+350 ASV

-385 AESTDSLSDSME
+385 AESTDSLSDSMA

-408 KLADIDTLNVFDSG
+408 KLADIDTLNIFDSG

-430 SAIVDGAESAQDSVT
+430 SAIVDGAESAQDSIA
-445 GLADDLAGVTGDLDE
+445 GLTDDLADVTGNLDE
-460 LSEKTNSFSLDGLAK
+460 LSEKTNSFSLDGLSK

-484 WTGFAT
+484 RTGFAT

-502 LDSLRVLDSK
+502 LDSLRVLDKK

-524 WTGVGSTM
+524 WTNVGSTM
-532 YQAFGTDQN
+532 YRAFGENNSEYDRYMALTDIQN
-541 TEEHKRALRDVE
+541 WLE
-553 DFLTGIQNSVESFAS
+553 DINGFLTGWMGEFGEAWKEFWMGIGSWIYEQLNPEPTDYSTQHKEGWGSGRMRGVDNAEYSPETYSAGSF
-568 PIQQAAFKVWDGIFM
+568 
-583 SLGSALY
+583 
-590 SFQDKLMSVGATST
+590 
-604 GDFFF
+604 
-609 KYITGQITIDDL
+609 
-621 ADVMKI
+621 
-627 DQMSGELETLYDDMN
+627 SGRM
-642 SALLERLKRGMNAA
+642 R
-656 DALNSVK
+656 
-663 KDYLTDSAKQ
+663 
-673 KFFDD
+673 
-678 NGYGDMLSIAYAY
+678 
-691 GLQQS
+691 
-696 LEETGQVPGYDYA
+696 GYDYA
-709 DYSTQQSSVPGAIY
+709 DYSSAQSMAAIMPGGLAAS
-723 SGGAMTGPVQLPDST
+723 SGDIRPLT
-738 AAPQII
+738 ADETKQVFEI
-744 EFHNYI
+744 HNYTV
-750 DLDGQ
+750 LDGQ
-755 IIAENTTQY
+755 ILGETVTQY

>member
-8 IVISANDRKFNEAI
+8 IVITATNRQFNEA
-22 GDVIGRLD
+22 LD
-30 DLEEQSRRSTD
+30 DIMSRLEGLEEQSQRTADNAGS
-41 DIGNFF
+41 IF
-47 TNLGHKLAALG
+47 TKLGGMLAGLG
-58 IGKIIGDSIMSGG
+58 LGKIIGDSIMSGG

-84 SEHAESMR
+84 SEHAEAM
-92 KAAATAYKD
+92 KKTAATAYRD

-172 LGVAMNDTTLQAY
+172 LGIAMNDTTLQAY

-197 QQKVSA
+197 QQKVNA

-246 QLLPTATTLVTM
+246 QLLPTATSLLTM
-258 ARDGLELITPLVVS
+258 ARGGLEAISPLVVS
-272 LGEGLNSVAQYLIG
+272 LGNGLNSVAQYLIG

-339 MKAAAGWLVIV
+339 MKATAGWLVIV

-360 GATAREMNESEG
+360 GATVREMNESES

-385 AESTDSLSDSME
+385 AESTDSLSDSMA

-408 KLADIDTLNVFDSG
+408 KLADIDTLNIFDSG

-430 SAIVDGAESAQDSVT
+430 SAIVDGAESAQDSIA
-445 GLADDLAGVTGDLDE
+445 GLTDDLAGVNNSMDE
-460 LSEKTNSFSLDGLAK
+460 LNNFSLDGLADTFSTT
-475 NFGDTFKDI
+475 FGDI
-484 WTGFAT
+484 GTGFSTMWSAV
-490 FLDGFNF
+490 FG
-497 NSDTQ
+497 SGQ
-502 LDSLRVLDSK
+502 EQYDSLLAWNESIK
-512 VRELFGDDWSDF
+512 KLWGEDWTRF
-524 WTGVGSTM
+524 WNDIGSTL

-541 TEEHKRALRDVE
+541 TEEHKQALRDVE

-621 ADVMKI
+621 VDVMKI

-663 KDYLTDSAKQ
+663 NDYLTDSAKQ

-696 LEETGQVPGYDYA
+696 LEETGQVRGYDYA
-709 DYSTQQSSVPGAIY
+709 DYSTQQSSIPGAVY
-723 SGGAMTGPVQLPDST
+723 SGGAMTGPVQLPDSS

>member
-246 QLLPTATTLVTM
+246 QLLPTATSLLTM
-258 ARDGLELITPLVVS
+258 ARGGLEAISPLVVS

-308 TKAHALWTA
+308 TKAHVLWTA

-339 MKAAAGWLVIV
+339 MKAAAGWLVILAGLLSIV
-350 ASLLSVVASI
+350 ASV

-385 AESTDSLSDSME
+385 AESTDSLSDSMA

-408 KLADIDTLNVFDSG
+408 KLADIDTLNIFDSG

-430 SAIVDGAESAQDSVT
+430 SAIVDGAESAQDSVA
-445 GLADDLAGVTGDLDE
+445 GLTDDLAGVTGNLDE
-460 LSEKTNSFSLDGLAK
+460 LSEKTNSFNLDGLAK
-475 NFGDTFKDI
+475 NFGDTLKDL
-484 WTGFAT
+484 WTGLVT

-532 YQAFGTDQN
+532 YRAFGENNSEYDRYMALTDIQN
-541 TEEHKRALRDVE
+541 WLE
-553 DFLTGIQNSVESFAS
+553 DINGFLTGWMGEFGEAWKEFWMGIGSWIYEQLNPEPTDYSTQHKEGWGSGRMRGVDNAEYSPETYSAGSF
-568 PIQQAAFKVWDGIFM
+568 
-583 SLGSALY
+583 
-590 SFQDKLMSVGATST
+590 
-604 GDFFF
+604 
-609 KYITGQITIDDL
+609 
-621 ADVMKI
+621 
-627 DQMSGELETLYDDMN
+627 SGKM
-642 SALLERLKRGMNAA
+642 R
-656 DALNSVK
+656 
-663 KDYLTDSAKQ
+663 
-673 KFFDD
+673 
-678 NGYGDMLSIAYAY
+678 
-691 GLQQS
+691 
-696 LEETGQVPGYDYA
+696 GYDYA
-709 DYSTQQSSVPGAIY
+709 DYSSAQSMAAIMPGGLAAS
-723 SGGAMTGPVQLPDST
+723 SGDIRPLT
-738 AAPQII
+738 ADETKQVFEI
-744 EFHNYI
+744 HNYTV
-750 DLDGQ
+750 LDGQ
-755 IIAENTTQY
+755 ILGETVTQY

>member
-246 QLLPTATTLVTM
+246 QLLPTATSLLTM

-272 LGEGLNSVAQYLIG
+272 LGNGLNSVAQYLIG

-339 MKAAAGWLVIV
+339 MKAAAGWLVILAGLLSIV
-350 ASLLSVVASI
+350 ASV

-430 SAIVDGAESAQDSVT
+430 SAIVDGAESAQDSIA
-445 GLADDLAGVTGDLDE
+445 GLTDDLAGVTGNLDE

-484 WTGFAT
+484 RTGFAT

-502 LDSLRVLDSK
+502 LDSLRVLDKK

-524 WTGVGSTM
+524 WTNVGSTM
-532 YQAFGTDQN
+532 YRAFGENNSEYDRYMALTDIQN
-541 TEEHKRALRDVE
+541 WLE
-553 DFLTGIQNSVESFAS
+553 DINGFLTGWMGEFGEAWKEFWMGIGSWIYEQLNPEPTDYSTQHKEGWGSGRMRGVDNAEYS
-568 PIQQAAFKVWDGIFM
+568 PET
-583 SLGSALY
+583 Y
-590 SFQDKLMSVGATST
+590 SVGS
-604 GDFFF
+604 F
-609 KYITGQITIDDL
+609 
-621 ADVMKI
+621 
-627 DQMSGELETLYDDMN
+627 SGRM
-642 SALLERLKRGMNAA
+642 R
-656 DALNSVK
+656 
-663 KDYLTDSAKQ
+663 
-673 KFFDD
+673 
-678 NGYGDMLSIAYAY
+678 
-691 GLQQS
+691 
-696 LEETGQVPGYDYA
+696 GYDYA
-709 DYSTQQSSVPGAIY
+709 DYSSAQSMAAIMPGGLAAS
-723 SGGAMTGPVQLPDST
+723 SGDIRPLT
-738 AAPQII
+738 ADETKQVFEI
-744 EFHNYI
+744 HNYTV
-750 DLDGQ
+750 LDGQ
-755 IIAENTTQY
+755 ILGETVTQY

>member
-8 IVISANDRKFNEAI
+8 IVITATNRQFNEA
-22 GDVIGRLD
+22 LD
-30 DLEEQSRRSTD
+30 DIMSRLEGLEEQSQRAAENAGS
-41 DIGNFF
+41 IF
-47 TNLGHKLAALG
+47 TKLGGMLAGLG
-58 IGKIIGDSIMSGG
+58 LGKIIGDSIMSGG

-272 LGEGLNSVAQYLIG
+272 LGEGLNSAGQYLLG
-286 LSPSAK
+286 MSPSAK
-292 TLLGIAV
+292 TMLGIAV

-339 MKAAAGWLVIV
+339 MKAAAGWLVILAGLLSIV
-350 ASLLSVVASI
+350 ASV

-385 AESTDSLSDSME
+385 AESTDSLSDSMA

-430 SAIVDGAESAQDSVT
+430 SAIVDGAESAQDSIA
-445 GLADDLAGVTGDLDE
+445 GLTDDLAGVNSSMDE
-460 LSEKTNSFSLDGLAK
+460 LNNFSLDGLA
-475 NFGDTFKDI
+475 DTFSTTFWDI
-484 WTGFAT
+484 GTGFQTMFDA
-490 FLDGFNF
+490 FNF

-502 LDSLRVLDSK
+502 LDSLRVLDKK

-532 YQAFGTDQN
+532 YRAFGTREN
-541 TEEHKRALRDVE
+541 TEEHKQALIDVE
-553 DFLTGIQNSVESFAS
+553 NFLTTIQNSVESFAS

-663 KDYLTDSAKQ
+663 NDYLTDSAKQ

-709 DYSTQQSSVPGAIY
+709 DYSTQQSSIPGAIY

>member
-246 QLLPTATTLVTM
+246 QLLPTATSLLTM
-258 ARDGLELITPLVVS
+258 ARGGLEAISPLVVS
-272 LGEGLNSVAQYLIG
+272 LGNGLNSVAQYVGMMTASFARISRSNELEFVPLTCERNDGGVIVPVREIAG
-286 LSPSAK
+286 NIRFNTDFSDDTTCIAK
-292 TLLGIAV
+292 LFTRRN
-299 GAAVAIPAA
+299 GAAVYSTREISAGGSEKLAVME
-308 TKAHALWTA
+308 L
-317 ANEKWNSLLNILIP
+317 NENPLLA
-331 KEAKRANI
+331 E
-339 MKAAAGWLVIV
+339 
-350 ASLLSVVASI
+350 LSDDVVAAVLNNELLQMYKCLNRVFDSSFTGDPALEI
-360 GATAREMNESEG
+360 GDYVRLRGGAIDTDRGYATGMITSQIWRYRGQHTIKCSMPS
-372 AAMEDTAAGADKA
+372 
-385 AESTDSLSDSME
+385 SLSAVGETEVQTLALDDSSSDITAPPVRTQPKSQLQKQIDELRKQLSKSGGTAEKLQTTGSKYWAITDDSGVSFGTDDSGKIAYLTKQGTGTGFRLGAYGSTGME
-397 GLGKSADTAKK
+397 FKGSGLGKIRLYDQSDGNCY
-408 KLADIDTLNVFDSG
+408 LYVES
-422 SSTGGVDF
+422 
-430 SAIVDGAESAQDSVT
+430 GAEFPINICTSDNTSQGDHTSFQVYNGGKLKVYPDSLT
-445 GLADDLAGVTGDLDE
+445 IQTESRTTLTLKITSDGW
-460 LSEKTNSFSLDGLAK
+460 SLGTMDKLLEAKSDGLY
-475 NFGDTFKDI
+475 
-484 WTGFAT
+484 
-490 FLDGFNF
+490 FNGK
-497 NSDTQ
+497 
-502 LDSLRVLDSK
+502 K
-512 VRELFGDDWSDF
+512 V
-524 WTGVGSTM
+524 
-532 YQAFGTDQN
+532 
-541 TEEHKRALRDVE
+541 
-553 DFLTGIQNSVESFAS
+553 
-568 PIQQAAFKVWDGIFM
+568 
-583 SLGSALY
+583 
-590 SFQDKLMSVGATST
+590 
-604 GDFFF
+604 
-609 KYITGQITIDDL
+609 
-621 ADVMKI
+621 
-627 DQMSGELETLYDDMN
+627 
-642 SALLERLKRGMNAA
+642 LLEG
-656 DALNSVK
+656 
-663 KDYLTDSAKQ
+663 
-673 KFFDD
+673 
-678 NGYGDMLSIAYAY
+678 
-691 GLQQS
+691 
-696 LEETGQVPGYDYA
+696 
-709 DYSTQQSSVPGAIY
+709 
-723 SGGAMTGPVQLPDST
+723 
-738 AAPQII
+738 
-744 EFHNYI
+744 
-750 DLDGQ
+750 
-755 IIAENTTQY
+755 
-764 QNNEQTRSNGY
+764 

>member
-8 IVISANDRKFNEAI
+8 IVITATNRQFNEA
-22 GDVIGRLD
+22 LD
-30 DLEEQSRRSTD
+30 DIMSRLEGLEEQSQRTADNAGS
-41 DIGNFF
+41 IF
-47 TNLGHKLAALG
+47 TKLGGMLAGLG
-58 IGKIIGDSIMSGG
+58 LGKIIGDSLTNGG

-84 SEHAESMR
+84 SEHAEAM
-92 KAAATAYKD
+92 KKTAATAYRD
-101 MGLSESDYLAKANKM
+101 MGLSEAEYLAKANKM
-116 GALLKGSGF
+116 GALFGGSGF
-125 DTGYASAMSQQVMQR
+125 DMSYAASMSQQVMQR
-140 ASDVASI
+140 AADVASI

-197 QQKVSA
+197 QQKVNA

-246 QLLPTATTLVTM
+246 QLLPTATSLLTM

-272 LGEGLNSVAQYLIG
+272 LGEGLNSVGQYLLG
-286 LSPSAK
+286 MSPSAK
-292 TLLGIAV
+292 TMLGIAV

-339 MKAAAGWLVIV
+339 MKAAAGWLVILAGLLSIV
-350 ASLLSVVASI
+350 ASV

-385 AESTDSLSDSME
+385 AESTDSLSDSMA
-397 GLGKSADTAKK
+397 GLGKSADTTKK

-430 SAIVDGAESAQDSVT
+430 SAIVDGAESAQDSIA
-445 GLADDLAGVTGDLDE
+445 GLTDDLADVTGNLDE

-484 WTGFAT
+484 RTGFAT

-502 LDSLRVLDSK
+502 LDSLRVLDKK

-524 WTGVGSTM
+524 WTNVGSTM
-532 YQAFGTDQN
+532 YRAFGENNSEYDRYMALTDIQN
-541 TEEHKRALRDVE
+541 WLE
-553 DFLTGIQNSVESFAS
+553 DINGFLTGWMGEFGEAWKE
-568 PIQQAAFKVWDGIFM
+568 FWMGI
-583 SLGSALY
+583 GSWIYEQLNPEPTDY
-590 SFQDKLMSVGATST
+590 SAQHKEG
-604 GDFFF
+604 G
-609 KYITGQITIDDL
+609 G
-621 ADVMKI
+621 
-627 DQMSGELETLYDDMN
+627 SGRM
-642 SALLERLKRGMNAA
+642 R
-656 DALNSVK
+656 
-663 KDYLTDSAKQ
+663 
-673 KFFDD
+673 
-678 NGYGDMLSIAYAY
+678 
-691 GLQQS
+691 
-696 LEETGQVPGYDYA
+696 GYDYA
-709 DYSTQQSSVPGAIY
+709 DYSSAQSMAAIMPGGLAAS
-723 SGGAMTGPVQLPDST
+723 SGDIRPLT
-738 AAPQII
+738 ADETKQVFEI
-744 EFHNYI
+744 HNYTV
-750 DLDGQ
+750 LDGQ
-755 IIAENTTQY
+755 ILGETVTQY

>member
-272 LGEGLNSVAQYLIG
+272 LGEGLNSAGQYL
-286 LSPSAK
+286 LDMSPSAK
-292 TLLGIAV
+292 TMLGIAV

-339 MKAAAGWLVIV
+339 MKAAAGWLVILAGLLSIV
-350 ASLLSVVASI
+350 ASV

-430 SAIVDGAESAQDSVT
+430 SAIVDGAESAQDSIA
-445 GLADDLAGVTGDLDE
+445 GLTDDLAGVTGNLDE

-484 WTGFAT
+484 RTGFAT

-502 LDSLRVLDSK
+502 LDSLRVLDKK

-524 WTGVGSTM
+524 WTNVGSTM
-532 YQAFGTDQN
+532 YRAFGENNSEYDRYMALTDIQN
-541 TEEHKRALRDVE
+541 WLE
-553 DFLTGIQNSVESFAS
+553 DINGFLTGWMGEFGEAWKEFWMGIGSWIYEQLNPEPTDYSTQHKEGWGSGRMRGVDNAEYS
-568 PIQQAAFKVWDGIFM
+568 PET
-583 SLGSALY
+583 Y
-590 SFQDKLMSVGATST
+590 SVGS
-604 GDFFF
+604 F
-609 KYITGQITIDDL
+609 
-621 ADVMKI
+621 
-627 DQMSGELETLYDDMN
+627 SGRM
-642 SALLERLKRGMNAA
+642 R
-656 DALNSVK
+656 
-663 KDYLTDSAKQ
+663 
-673 KFFDD
+673 
-678 NGYGDMLSIAYAY
+678 
-691 GLQQS
+691 
-696 LEETGQVPGYDYA
+696 GYDYA
-709 DYSTQQSSVPGAIY
+709 DYSSAQSMAAIMHGGLAAS
-723 SGGAMTGPVQLPDST
+723 SGDIRPLT
-738 AAPQII
+738 ADETKQVFEI
-744 EFHNYI
+744 HNYTV
-750 DLDGQ
+750 LDGQ
-755 IIAENTTQY
+755 ILGETVTQY

>member
-8 IVISANDRKFNEAI
+8 IVITATNRQFNEA
-22 GDVIGRLD
+22 LD
-30 DLEEQSRRSTD
+30 DIMSRLEGLEEQSQRTADNAGS
-41 DIGNFF
+41 IF
-47 TNLGHKLAALG
+47 TKLGGMLAGLG
-58 IGKIIGDSIMSGG
+58 LGKIIGDSLTNGG

-84 SEHAESMR
+84 SEHAEAM
-92 KAAATAYKD
+92 KKTAATAYRD
-101 MGLSESDYLAKANKM
+101 MGLSEAEYLAKANKM
-116 GALLKGSGF
+116 GALFGGSGF
-125 DTGYASAMSQQVMQR
+125 DMSYAASMSQQVMQR
-140 ASDVASI
+140 AADVASI

-272 LGEGLNSVAQYLIG
+272 LGEGLNSAGQYLLG
-286 LSPSAK
+286 MSPSAK
-292 TLLGIAV
+292 TMLGIAV

-339 MKAAAGWLVIV
+339 MKAAAGWLVILAGLLSIV
-350 ASLLSVVASI
+350 ASV

-372 AAMEDTAAGADKA
+372 ATMEDTAAGADKA

-408 KLADIDTLNVFDSG
+408 KLADIDTLNIFDSG

-430 SAIVDGAESAQDSVT
+430 SAIVDGAESAQDSIA
-445 GLADDLAGVTGDLDE
+445 GLTDDLAGVTGDLDE

-484 WTGFAT
+484 RTGFAT

-532 YQAFGTDQN
+532 YRAFGENNSEYDRYMALTDIQN
-541 TEEHKRALRDVE
+541 WLE
-553 DFLTGIQNSVESFAS
+553 DINGFLTGWMGEFGEAWKEFWMGIGSWIYEQLNPEPTDYSTQHKEGWGSGRMRGVDNAEYSPETYSAGSF
-568 PIQQAAFKVWDGIFM
+568 
-583 SLGSALY
+583 
-590 SFQDKLMSVGATST
+590 
-604 GDFFF
+604 
-609 KYITGQITIDDL
+609 
-621 ADVMKI
+621 
-627 DQMSGELETLYDDMN
+627 SGKM
-642 SALLERLKRGMNAA
+642 R
-656 DALNSVK
+656 
-663 KDYLTDSAKQ
+663 
-673 KFFDD
+673 
-678 NGYGDMLSIAYAY
+678 
-691 GLQQS
+691 
-696 LEETGQVPGYDYA
+696 GYDYA
-709 DYSTQQSSVPGAIY
+709 DYSTQQSSIPGAIY
-723 SGGAMTGPVQLPDST
+723 SGGAMTGPVQLPDSSV
-738 AAPQII
+738 APQII

>member
-8 IVISANDRKFNEAI
+8 IVITATNRQFNEA
-22 GDVIGRLD
+22 LD
-30 DLEEQSRRSTD
+30 DIMSRLEGLEERSQRTAD
-41 DIGNFF
+41 NAGSIF
-47 TNLGHKLAALG
+47 TKLGGMLAGLG
-58 IGKIIGDSIMSGG
+58 LGKIIGDSLTNGG

-84 SEHAESMR
+84 SEHAEAM
-92 KAAATAYKD
+92 KKTAATAYRD
-101 MGLSESDYLAKANKM
+101 MGLSEAEYLAKANKM
-116 GALLKGSGF
+116 GALFGGSGF
-125 DTGYASAMSQQVMQR
+125 DMSYAASMSQQVMQR
-140 ASDVASI
+140 AADVASI

-197 QQKVSA
+197 QQKVNA

-246 QLLPTATTLVTM
+246 QLLPTATSLLTM
-258 ARDGLELITPLVVS
+258 ARGGLELITPLVVS
-272 LGEGLNSVAQYLIG
+272 LGEGLNSAAQYLIG

-339 MKAAAGWLVIV
+339 MKATAGWLVIV

-385 AESTDSLSDSME
+385 AESTDSLSDSMA

-430 SAIVDGAESAQDSVT
+430 SAIVDGAESAQDSVA
-445 GLADDLAGVTGDLDE
+445 GLTDDLAGVNNSMDE
-460 LSEKTNSFSLDGLAK
+460 LNNFSLDGLADTFSTT
-475 NFGDTFKDI
+475 FGDI
-484 WTGFAT
+484 GTGFET
-490 FLDGFNF
+490 IFKSLKFWD
-497 NSDTQ
+497 SDEQYQGLLAWYESIKQTP
-502 LDSLRVLDSK
+502 V
-512 VRELFGDDWSDF
+512 FGWFAEDLKNL
-524 WTGVGSTM
+524 GSTL
-532 YQAFGTDQN
+532 YQAFMIDEN
-541 TEEHKRALRDVE
+541 TEEHKQALLDVE
-553 DFLTGIQNSVESFAS
+553 NFLTTIQNSIESFAS

-583 SLGSALY
+583 SFGSVLYNFQSKLISAGAL
-590 SFQDKLMSVGATST
+590 DTR
-604 GDFFF
+604 DFFF

-621 ADVMKI
+621 VDVMKI

-663 KDYLTDSAKQ
+663 NDYLTDSAKQ

-696 LEETGQVPGYDYA
+696 LEKTGQVPGYDYV
-709 DYSTQQSSVPGAIY
+709 DYSTQQSSIPGAVY
-723 SGGAMTGPVQLPDST
+723 SGGAMTGPVQLPDSS

>member
-22 GDVIGRLD
+22 SDVIGRLD

-208 LDKTE
+208 LDKTK

-246 QLLPTATTLVTM
+246 QLLPTATSLLTM
-258 ARDGLELITPLVVS
+258 ARGGLELITPLVVS
-272 LGEGLNSVAQYLIG
+272 LGEGLNSAAQYLIG

-339 MKAAAGWLVIV
+339 MKATAGWLVILAGLLSIV
-350 ASLLSVVASI
+350 ASV

-385 AESTDSLSDSME
+385 AESTDSLSDSMA

-408 KLADIDTLNVFDSG
+408 KLADIDTLNIFDSG

-430 SAIVDGAESAQDSVT
+430 SAIVDGAESAQDSVA
-445 GLADDLAGVTGDLDE
+445 GLTDDLAGVNNSMDE
-460 LSEKTNSFSLDGLAK
+460 LNNFSLDGLADTFSTT
-475 NFGDTFKDI
+475 FGDI
-484 WTGFAT
+484 GTGFET
-490 FLDGFNF
+490 MF
-497 NSDTQ
+497 NSFKFW
-502 LDSLRVLDSK
+502 DSDEQYQGLLAWYESIKQTPV
-512 VRELFGDDWSDF
+512 FGWFAEDLKNL
-524 WTGVGSTM
+524 GSTL
-532 YQAFGTDQN
+532 YQAFMIDEN
-541 TEEHKRALRDVE
+541 TEEHKQALLDVE
-553 DFLTGIQNSVESFAS
+553 NFLTTIQNSIESFAS

-583 SLGSALY
+583 SFGSVLYNFQSKLISAGAL
-590 SFQDKLMSVGATST
+590 DTR
-604 GDFFF
+604 DFFF

-621 ADVMKI
+621 VDVMKI

-663 KDYLTDSAKQ
+663 NDYLTDSAKQ

-696 LEETGQVPGYDYA
+696 LEETGQVRGYDYA
-709 DYSTQQSSVPGAIY
+709 DYSTQQSSIPGAVY
-723 SGGAMTGPVQLPDST
+723 SGGAMTGPVQLPDSS